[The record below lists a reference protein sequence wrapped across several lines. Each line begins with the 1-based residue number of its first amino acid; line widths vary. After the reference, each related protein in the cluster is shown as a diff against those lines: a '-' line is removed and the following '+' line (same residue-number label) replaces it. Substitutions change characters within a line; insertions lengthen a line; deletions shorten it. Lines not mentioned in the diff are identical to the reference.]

1 MATSW
6 KTLRAPLVDTP
17 EKAAARKAAVEKLND
32 EYEAYQRTLAELR
45 KARQLTQAQLAD
57 ELGLAQSEISRV
69 ERREDLYLSTLARF
83 VGALG
88 GRLELRVTFDDDAT
102 PTVLQLGDLTDRGHE
117 VEDAKLAA

>member
-1 MATSW
+1 MAKSW
-6 KTLRAPLVDTP
+6 NTLRAPLVDTP
-17 EKAAARKAAVEKLND
+17 EKAAAHEAAVARLAAEHD
-32 EYEAYQRTLAELR
+32 AYQRTLAELR

-83 VGALG
+83 VSALG

-102 PTVLQLGDLTDRGHE
+102 PTVLQLGDLTGR
-117 VEDAKLAA
+117 DAESKIAA